1 MVVMNAVSV
10 AAAAMA
16 VSAETGPHR
25 AWYEN
30 SGGIQHHHTS
40 EEMADAYFKSQYA
53 NFNTALQGS
62 YHPSMPT
69 GRDSQQM
76 FGNHPSFYPS
86 FGTSMWGFGNGSSS
100 PSVPSNINVN
110 APSSS
115 PTSNSSMG
123 SNKHYSSSFG
133 YPPSPIKDK
142 EDEYDHQKSGC
153 MGPTGSTGYLVKR
166 PEGSYDSTTSSMSPP
181 APTSIPSQNGP
192 GSFPYFGTSSG
203 PELSSPFYGS
213 YSTTGVFSGK
223 QTSLRT
229 PLSKSGKTKPSAS
242 EGRECVNCGATS
254 TPLWRR
260 DGNGHYLCNA
270 CGLYYKMN
278 GTSRPLVKPKRRMST
293 TKREGTVCA
302 NCKTTTTTLWRRNHH
317 GEPVCNACGLYHK
330 LHNISR
336 PITLKKDGIQTRN
349 RKLAS
354 KSKKKRMADFF
365 KPLDSRFSA
374 YAGMPGSSG
383 YFASSMTQYYGQ
395 MGQMGS
401 QFMTS
406 QHMAAGGLNLSSAGS
421 YGHFGLGSG
430 SMCANSMI
438 SA

>member
-1 MVVMNAVSV
+1 
-10 AAAAMA
+10 
-16 VSAETGPHR
+16 
-25 AWYEN
+25 
-30 SGGIQHHHTS
+30 
-40 EEMADAYFKSQYA
+40 
-53 NFNTALQGS
+53 
-62 YHPSMPT
+62 
-69 GRDSQQM
+69 M

-242 EGRECVNCGATS
+242 GESKDNSCDS
-254 TPLWRR
+254 T
-260 DGNGHYLCNA
+260 
-270 CGLYYKMN
+270 
-278 GTSRPLVKPKRRMST
+278 
-293 TKREGTVCA
+293 
-302 NCKTTTTTLWRRNHH
+302 
-317 GEPVCNACGLYHK
+317 
-330 LHNISR
+330 
-336 PITLKKDGIQTRN
+336 
-349 RKLAS
+349 
-354 KSKKKRMADFF
+354 
-365 KPLDSRFSA
+365 
-374 YAGMPGSSG
+374 
-383 YFASSMTQYYGQ
+383 
-395 MGQMGS
+395 
-401 QFMTS
+401 
-406 QHMAAGGLNLSSAGS
+406 QH
-421 YGHFGLGSG
+421 
-430 SMCANSMI
+430 
-438 SA
+438 

>member
-16 VSAETGPHR
+16 VSAESSPHR

-62 YHPSMPT
+62 YHSSMPT
-69 GRDSQQM
+69 GRDTQQM
-76 FGNHPSFYPS
+76 FGSHPSFYPS
-86 FGTSMWGFGNGSSS
+86 FGTSMWGFGNGSNS
-100 PSVPSNINVN
+100 PSVPSNIHVN

-115 PTSNSSMG
+115 PTSSSSMG
-123 SNKHYSSSFG
+123 SNKHYASSFG

-142 EDEYDHQKSGC
+142 DDDYDHHKSGC
-153 MGPTGSTGYLVKR
+153 MGPAGSTGYLVKR
-166 PEGSYDSTTSSMSPP
+166 PE
-181 APTSIPSQNGP
+181 
-192 GSFPYFGTSSG
+192 
-203 PELSSPFYGS
+203 
-213 YSTTGVFSGK
+213 
-223 QTSLRT
+223 
-229 PLSKSGKTKPSAS
+229 

-374 YAGMPGSSG
+374 YAGMSAGSG
-383 YFASSMTQYYGQ
+383 YFANPMTQYYGQ

-406 QHMAAGGLNLSSAGS
+406 PHMTAGGLNLSSAGS

-430 SMCANSMI
+430 SMSANSMI